1 MRPADSSRSILEA
14 AIEPRRGRIE
24 GGRRFQIQRLVRA
37 FVVVALDERIE
48 ARLLLQDIGRGWVR
62 RFRVERQMQALMAT
76 VLLGMPGRNP
86 LEPDADAQPPHR
98 QLTQPIQ
105 RMRGRKPPLSVRIA
119 CGKPKS

>member
-1 MRPADSSRSILEA
+1 MQYDLGYFDDETCRLEP
-14 AIEPRRGRIE
+14 IDPRGRD
-24 GGRRFQIQRLVRA
+24 RA
-37 FVVVALDERIE
+37 APRTYRGWPAFSDPA
-48 ARLLLQDIGRGWVR
+48 LQDIGRGWVR